1 MRQDVAG
8 FSSNRSVDP
17 AKMSMAEV
25 IVSLLRQRARVKVKV
40 VTPVGRRVPKDEG
53 GSSTPLQTQQLDF
66 LRKPLALGLLDL
78 ATWGEGEGVP
88 TYKSKVSVTLNC
100 RQRTH

>member
-8 FSSNRSVDP
+8 FSSNRSVDL
-17 AKMSMAEV
+17 AKMSMAEG
-25 IVSLLRQRARVKVKV
+25 SLSHCRAKRHESKCQRVKVKV
-40 VTPVGRRVPKDEG
+40 VTPVGRRVPKDKG

-88 TYKSKVSVTLNC
+88 TYKCQLL
-100 RQRTH
+100 